1 MATFFYGKCRI
12 RAEKSVSTSIQLSR
26 VKNTL
31 ASLEEGGCLYSL
43 QRHELHAVWKLHGCR
58 GKVQLLRQSP
68 LLFTTLSRS
77 SSAVLTQSE
86 ALDSLDTTCKVK

>member
-1 MATFFYGKCRI
+1 MASFFYGKCRI
-12 RAEKSVSTSIQLSR
+12 RAEKAVSMSTQLSH

-31 ASLEEGGCLYSL
+31 ASLEEHGCLYSL

-58 GKVQLLRQSP
+58 GKVQPHGQSP
-68 LLFTTLSRS
+68 LLFTTFSRS

-86 ALDSLDTTCKVK
+86 ALDSLDTTCKAK